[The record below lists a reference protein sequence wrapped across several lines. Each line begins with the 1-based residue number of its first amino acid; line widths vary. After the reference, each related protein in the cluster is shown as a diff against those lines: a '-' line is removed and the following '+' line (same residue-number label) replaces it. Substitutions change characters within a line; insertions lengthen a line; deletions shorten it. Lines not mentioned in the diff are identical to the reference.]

1 MVERGHEMGRGDEWQ
16 VGGRRAS
23 GRMGASSAG
32 WMEEALQFSWRPRPS
47 MDALTLA
54 RSGLCSMQQQQSG
67 VRSAGQRG
75 GGSG

>member
-1 MVERGHEMGRGDEWQ
+1 MA
-16 VGGRRAS
+16 GRRA
-23 GRMGASSAG
+23 GRRADGG
-32 WMEEALQFSWRPRPS
+32 FVGGLDGRLEALQFSWRPRPS